1 MSSWRTNNSAH
12 FTMVQHV
19 AHRAVKGLRIIGAGE
34 TVGRGGDYNK
44 THALRLAQMLKC
56 RLVPRILK
64 GHGRVVP
71 FGQDECDGSPRL
83 TERTHHCLGQSALAP
98 ATMRSFPSL
107 PYCRYIA
114 AASHQFHQFPGIAHA
129 SPVSSADGNRMGR
142 GRDKGC

>member
-56 RLVPRILK
+56 RSVPRILK

-71 FGQDECDGSPRL
+71 FGQDACDGSSRI
-83 TERTHHCLGQSALAP
+83 TERTRHVLCPSAFEP
-98 ATMRSFPSL
+98 ATLRSFQSL
-107 PYCRYIA
+107 PYLRAIDA
-114 AASHQFHQFPGIAHA
+114 AGRQFPHFAGIAPA
-129 SPVSSADGNRMGR
+129 GPGASADGGR
-142 GRDKGC
+142 GGQG

>member
-56 RLVPRILK
+56 RPVPRILN

-71 FGQDECDGSPRL
+71 FGQDECDGSSRI
-83 TERTHHCLGQSALAP
+83 TARTRHVLGTSAIET
-98 ATMRSFPSL
+98 ATLSSFQSL
-107 PYCRYIA
+107 PYLCA
-114 AASHQFHQFPGIAHA
+114 LDEAGQQFPTFEGF
-129 SPVSSADGNRMGR
+129 SPAITVALREGGN
-142 GRDKGC
+142 